1 MSFVIDASVVFA
13 WQFPDEESKLLEQIA
28 ERMLIE
34 GAFVP
39 IHWRVE
45 IANGFA
51 IAVRRGRMSADYRI
65 GALARLSEMPIK
77 TESESAN
84 RLWTDTQI
92 LCDRHTL
99 TAYDAA
105 YLEMALRLRIPIAT
119 LDKALVKAARSEGVV
134 VIEAMS

>member
-13 WQFPDEESKLLEQIA
+13 WQFPDEESALSEQIA

-39 IHWRVE
+39 IHWKVE

-51 IAVRRGRMSADYRI
+51 MAVRRGRMSVDYRS
-65 GALARLSEMPIK
+65 GALARLGDIPIK
-77 TESESAN
+77 IDGESAN
-84 RLWTDTQI
+84 RLWTDTQT
-92 LCDRHTL
+92 LCDKHTL

-105 YLEMALRLRIPIAT
+105 YLELALRLNIPIAT
-119 LDKALVKAARSEGVV
+119 LDKALIKAANAEGVV
-134 VIEAMS
+134 VIGKVL